1 MVKLGFRTQ
10 FWTSI
15 ITKPHHNLLQQC
27 YQIRRQKTRLK
38 SWRFLKSF
46 VDFVQGY
53 ERTSTFFQNQNNN
66 NKRKKVWNEK
76 SIWRDF
82 YPEFIN
88 KMTDFHLKANIS
100 YLEPSVIEQFA
111 VGKFEKFCT
120 IWRKKSDFTHTVLK
134 FHDVSVTQIIG
145 EINSGEY
152 KSSKS
157 VIFANLQF
165 LQFVNLEILTF

>member
-15 ITKPHHNLLQQC
+15 ITKPHQNLLQQR
-27 YQIRRQKTRLK
+27 YQIRRQKTHLK
-38 SWRFLKSF
+38 LWSFSKRFG
-46 VDFVQGY
+46 DFVQGY

-76 SIWRDF
+76 SFWREF
-82 YPEFIN
+82 HPEFTS

-111 VGKFEKFCT
+111 VGKFYKFCI
-120 IWRKKSDFTHTVLK
+120 IWRKKVRFVPHNLKISWCFCHSDFTWNH
-134 FHDVSVTQIIG
+134 FWRM
-145 EINSGEY
+145 
-152 KSSKS
+152 
-157 VIFANLQF
+157 
-165 LQFVNLEILTF
+165 